1 MKDKAN
7 GVECRV
13 FGAAAI
19 MRMPA
24 RLRIAWQDD
33 NTLKIETDAGQQTRL
48 FHFGSIARDEARED
62 SDVDVCIKTKTPD
75 PFALVHIKEEI
86 ESRVRKHV
94 DIVRIRK
101 KMNPFLKERIE
112 KEGVY
117 V

>member
-1 MKDKAN
+1 MERDAVLAILRDFKQNFGDKY
-7 GVECRV
+7 GILEI
-13 FGAAAI
+13 GI
-19 MRMPA
+19 
-24 RLRIAWQDD
+24 
-33 NTLKIETDAGQQTRL
+33 
-48 FHFGSIARDEARED
+48 FGSTARDEARED

-86 ESRVRKHV
+86 ESRVPKHV
-94 DIVRIRK
+94 DFVRIRK

>member
-1 MKDKAN
+1 MERDAVLAILRDFKQNFADKY
-7 GVECRV
+7 GILEI
-13 FGAAAI
+13 GI
-19 MRMPA
+19 
-24 RLRIAWQDD
+24 
-33 NTLKIETDAGQQTRL
+33 
-48 FHFGSIARDEARED
+48 FGSTARDEARED

>member
-1 MKDKAN
+1 MERDAVLAILRDFKQNFADKY
-7 GVECRV
+7 GILEI
-13 FGAAAI
+13 GI
-19 MRMPA
+19 
-24 RLRIAWQDD
+24 
-33 NTLKIETDAGQQTRL
+33 
-48 FHFGSIARDEARED
+48 FGSIARDEARED
-62 SDVDVCIKTKTPD
+62 SDVDVCIKTKTPN

-94 DIVRIRK
+94 DIVRIRE